1 MEKSGS
7 PDFNIHK
14 EGLMPQEEMLEVGN
28 KKKQLKIGIPSE
40 NHTVESRVPI
50 TPEAVEI
57 LTGHGHEVI
66 LETGA
71 GKAANY
77 LDTDYSERGGI
88 IYENRQEIYGVCDI
102 LLKISPPQIEEIDW
116 MKERQTLLSSF
127 QIFTHSDEKYI
138 RGLMQ
143 KKVTAIAFEKIQD
156 EHNCFPAVRSMSA
169 IAGTTSM
176 LIAAE
181 YLSNMRGG
189 KGVMLGGIT
198 GITPTE
204 VVILGA
210 GTVAEYAVRAAMGV
224 GSEVKVFDHSI
235 HRLRRLQNAVGQ
247 MISTSIFHPK
257 VILKALRSA
266 DVLIGAIRR
275 DENQQTFFITEE
287 MIREMKQGS
296 VVIDI
301 SIDRGGCIETSEL
314 RTQLDPVFVKH
325 GVIHY
330 CVPNIPSRVARTSS
344 IAISNV
350 FAPLMVGMG
359 ELGSMGKHLKENVGL
374 RHGVYVYNGIL
385 TNQIIGQRLGIP
397 SKDID
402 LLMAAF

>member
-7 PDFNIHK
+7 SSFNIHK
-14 EGLMPQEEMLEVGN
+14 EGLMPQEEMLEVA
-28 KKKQLKIGIPSE
+28 KQQMKLKIGIPSE
-40 NHTVESRVPI
+40 DHAVESRVPI

-57 LTGHGHEVI
+57 LTGYGHEVI
-66 LETGA
+66 LESGA

-77 LDTDYSERGGI
+77 LDTHYSELGGI
-88 IYENRQEIYGVCDI
+88 ISENRQEIFGCDI
-102 LLKISPPQIEEIDW
+102 LLKISPPKIEEIQW

-127 QIFTHSDEKYI
+127 QEKTHKEEKYI
-138 RGLMQ
+138 RNLMHR
-143 KKVTAIAFEKIQD
+143 KVTAIAFEKIQD
-156 EHNCFPAVRSMSA
+156 EHKCYPAVRSMSA
-169 IAGTTSM
+169 IAGTTSI

-181 YLSNMRGG
+181 YLNNMRGG

-210 GTVAEYAVRAAMGV
+210 GTAAEYAVRAAMGV

-235 HRLRRLQNAVGQ
+235 HRLRRLQNAVGK
-247 MISTSIFHPK
+247 MISTSIFHPQ

-275 DENQQTFFITEE
+275 DEQQSAFFITEE
-287 MIREMKQGS
+287 MVKEMKKGS
-296 VVIDI
+296 VIIDI
-301 SIDRGGCIETSEL
+301 SIDRGGCIETSEV
-314 RTQLDPVFVKH
+314 RTQVDPVFIKH

-330 CVPNIPSRVARTSS
+330 CVPNIPSRVARTAS

-350 FAPLMVGMG
+350 FAPLILGIG
-359 ELGSMGKHLKENVGL
+359 ELGGMGKQLKENLGL

-385 TNQIIGQRLGIP
+385 TNKTIGERFGIP

>member
-1 MEKSGS
+1 
-7 PDFNIHK
+7 
-14 EGLMPQEEMLEVGN
+14 MPQEEMLEVEN
-28 KKKQLKIGIPSE
+28 KHKQLKIGIPSE
-40 NHTVESRVPI
+40 DQPVESRVPI

-66 LETGA
+66 LQAGA

-88 IYENRQEIYGVCDI
+88 ISENRQEVFGGCDI
-102 LLKISPPQIEEIDW
+102 LLKISPPTLEEIGL

-127 QIFTHSDEKYI
+127 QVFAHRDEKYI
-138 RGLMQ
+138 RSLMG
-143 KKVTAIAFEKIQD
+143 KKITAIAFENIQD
-156 EHNCFPAVRSMSA
+156 EHKCFPAVRSMSA

-210 GTVAEYAVRAAMGV
+210 GTVAEYAVRAAIGL
-224 GSEVKVFDHSI
+224 GSVVKVFDHSI

-247 MISTSIFHPK
+247 MIPTSIFHPK
-257 VILKALRSA
+257 VIMKALRST

-275 DENQQTFFITEE
+275 DENYQGFFITEE
-287 MIREMKQGS
+287 MIREMKKGS

-314 RTQLDPVFVKH
+314 RTQIDPVFVKH

-330 CVPNIPSRVARTSS
+330 CVPNIPSRVARTAS

-350 FAPLMVGMG
+350 FAPLIIGMG
-359 ELGSMGKHLKENVGL
+359 ELGGEGRHLKENIGL
-374 RHGVYVYNGIL
+374 RHGVYIYNGIL
-385 TNQIIGQRLGIP
+385 TNETLGRRFGIP

-402 LLMAAF
+402 LLMAVI

>member
-1 MEKSGS
+1 MEKSGPS
-7 PDFNIHK
+7 SFDIRK

-28 KKKQLKIGIPSE
+28 KQKQLKIGIPSE
-40 NHTVESRVPI
+40 DHSVESRVPI

-57 LTGHGHEVI
+57 LTGHGHEVT
-66 LETGA
+66 LQAGA

-77 LDTDYSERGGI
+77 LDTDYSEKGGI
-88 IYENRQEIYGVCDI
+88 ICEKRQEVFAGCDI
-102 LLKISPPQIEEIDW
+102 LLKISPPTLEEIGW
-116 MKERQTLLSSF
+116 MKERQTVLSSF
-127 QIFTHSDEKYI
+127 QVFTHNDEKYI
-138 RGLMQ
+138 RELMK
-143 KKVTAIAFEKIQD
+143 KKVTAIAFENIQD
-156 EHNCFPAVRSMSA
+156 EHKCYPAVRSMSA

-189 KGVMLGGIT
+189 KGVMLGGVT

-210 GTVAEYAVRAAMGV
+210 GTAAEYAVRAAMGL
-224 GSEVKVFDHSI
+224 GSEIKVFDHSI

-247 MISTSIFHPK
+247 MIPTSIFHPK

-275 DENQQTFFITEE
+275 DEKQQNYFITEE
-287 MIREMKQGS
+287 MVTEMKKGS
-296 VVIDI
+296 VIIDI

-314 RTQLDPVFVKH
+314 RTQIDPVFVKH

-330 CVPNIPSRVARTSS
+330 CVPNIPSRVARTAS

-350 FAPLMVGMG
+350 FAPLIVGMG
-359 ELGSMGKHLKENVGL
+359 EQGGEGKHLKENVGL
-374 RHGVYVYNGIL
+374 RHGVYIYNGIL
-385 TNQIIGQRLGIP
+385 TNATLGRKFGIP

-402 LLMAAF
+402 LLMAVI

>member
-1 MEKSGS
+1 MEKPGS
-7 PDFNIHK
+7 SSFSIRR

-28 KKKQLKIGIPSE
+28 KQKQLKIGIPSE
-40 NHTVESRVPI
+40 NHPVESRVPI

-57 LTGHGHEVI
+57 LTGHGHEVM
-66 LETGA
+66 LEKEA

-77 LDTDYSERGGI
+77 MDRDYSEKGGI
-88 IYENRQEIYGVCDI
+88 IIESRKEIFSRSDM
-102 LLKISPPQIEEIDW
+102 LLKISPPTLEEIGW

-127 QIFTHSDEKYI
+127 QVFTHRDENYI
-138 RGLMQ
+138 RGLME
-143 KKVTAIAFEKIQD
+143 KKVTAIAFENIQD
-156 EHNCFPAVRSMSA
+156 ENKCYPAVRSMSA
-169 IAGTTSM
+169 IAGTTSI

-181 YLSNMRGG
+181 YLSNVRGG

-210 GTVAEYAVRAAMGV
+210 GTAAEYAVRAAMGV
-224 GSEVKVFDHSI
+224 GSVVKVFDHSI
-235 HRLRRLQNAVGQ
+235 HRLRRLQGAVGQ
-247 MISTSIFHPK
+247 MIPTSIFHPR

-266 DVLIGAIRR
+266 DVLIGAIRL
-275 DENQQTFFITEE
+275 DENQQSFFITEE
-287 MIREMKQGS
+287 MVKQMKKGS
-296 VVIDI
+296 VIIDI
-301 SIDRGGCIETSEL
+301 SIDRGGCIETSEV
-314 RTQLDPVFVKH
+314 RTQVNPVFEKH

-330 CVPNIPSRVARTSS
+330 CVPNIPSRVARTAS

-350 FAPLMVGMG
+350 FAPLIVEIGRLG
-359 ELGSMGKHLKENVGL
+359 EMSKHLKENPGL
-374 RHGVYVYNGIL
+374 RHGVYIYNGIL
-385 TNQIIGQRLGIP
+385 TSETIGQRFGIP

>member
-1 MEKSGS
+1 
-7 PDFNIHK
+7 
-14 EGLMPQEEMLEVGN
+14 MPQEEMLEVEN
-28 KKKQLKIGIPSE
+28 KQKQLKIGIPSE
-40 NHTVESRVPI
+40 DHSVESRVPI

-66 LETGA
+66 LETGS

-77 LDTDYSERGGI
+77 LDTDYSECGGVI
-88 IYENRQEIYGVCDI
+88 AEKRQEVFSECDI
-102 LLKISPPQIEEIDW
+102 LLKVSPPTVEEIGW
-116 MKERQTLLSSF
+116 MKERQTLITSF
-127 QIFTHSDEKYI
+127 QVSTHKDEQYI
-138 RGLMQ
+138 RQLMR
-143 KKVTAIAFEKIQD
+143 KRVTAIAFERIRD
-156 EHNCFPAVRSMSA
+156 EHNCYPVVRSMSA
-169 IAGTTSM
+169 IAGTTTM

-189 KGVMLGGIT
+189 KGVMLGGVT

-210 GTVAEYAVRAAMGV
+210 GTVAEYAVRASMGL

-247 MISTSIFHPK
+247 MIPTSIFHPQ

-275 DENQQTFFITEE
+275 DENQQGFYITEE
-287 MIREMKQGS
+287 MVTEMKKGA
-296 VVIDI
+296 VIIDV
-301 SIDRGGCIETSEL
+301 SIDRGGCIETSER

-330 CVPNIPSRVARTSS
+330 CVPNIPSRVARTAS

-350 FAPLMVGMG
+350 FAPLIIGMG
-359 ELGSMGKHLKENVGL
+359 ALGGEGKHLKENVGL
-374 RHGVYVYNGIL
+374 RQGVYIYNGLL
-385 TNQIIGQRLGIP
+385 TNETLGQRFGIP

-402 LLMAAF
+402 LLMAVM

>member
-7 PDFNIHK
+7 SSFNIRK
-14 EGLMPQEEMLEVGN
+14 EGLMPQEEMLEVGS
-28 KKKQLKIGIPSE
+28 KHKTLKIGIPSE
-40 NHTVESRVPI
+40 EHAIESRVPL

-88 IYENRQEIYGVCDI
+88 ISENRQEVFGQCDV
-102 LLKISPPQIEEIDW
+102 LLKISPPSLDEIRW
-116 MKERQTLLSSF
+116 MKERQILLSSF
-127 QIFTHSDEKYI
+127 HVFTHCEEKYI
-138 RGLMQ
+138 RNLMQ
-143 KKVTAIAFEKIQD
+143 KKVTAIAFEQIQD
-156 EHNCFPAVRSMSA
+156 EHKCFPAVRSMSA

-189 KGVMLGGIT
+189 KGVMLGGVT

-204 VVILGA
+204 VIILGA
-210 GTVAEYAVRAAMGV
+210 GTAAEYAVRAAMGV

-235 HRLRRLQNAVGQ
+235 HRLRRLQNSVGQ
-247 MISTSIFHPK
+247 MVPTSIFHPK

-266 DVLIGAIRR
+266 DVLVGAIRR
-275 DENQQTFFITEE
+275 EEKQPTFFITEE
-287 MIREMKQGS
+287 MVKEMKKGS
-296 VVIDI
+296 VIIDI
-301 SIDRGGCIETSEL
+301 SIDSGGCIETSEI
-314 RTQLDPVFVKH
+314 RTQVDPVFVKH

-330 CVPNIPSRVARTSS
+330 CVPNIPSRVARTAS

-350 FAPLMVGMG
+350 FTPLILGMG
-359 ELGSMGKHLKENVGL
+359 DSGGMGKHLKTNVGF
-374 RHGVYVYNGIL
+374 RHGVYIYNGTL
-385 TNQIIGQRLGIP
+385 TSETVGDRLGIP
-397 SKDID
+397 SKDMD

>member
-1 MEKSGS
+1 MNKSGS
-7 PDFNIHK
+7 SSFNIHR
-14 EGLMPQEEMLEVGN
+14 EGLMPQEEMLEVEN
-28 KKKQLKIGIPSE
+28 KQKQLRIGIPSE
-40 NHTVESRVPI
+40 DHSVESRVPI

-66 LETGA
+66 IHEGA
-71 GKAANY
+71 GQAANY
-77 LDTDYSERGGI
+77 TDNDYSEKGGI
-88 IYENRQEIYGVCDI
+88 ITANRQEVFATCDI
-102 LLKISPPQIEEIDW
+102 LLKISPPKTEEIDW
-116 MKERQTLLSSF
+116 MKERQILLSSF
-127 QIFTHSDEKYI
+127 QDYTHSDERYI
-138 RGLMQ
+138 RALMQ
-143 KKVTAIAFEKIQD
+143 KRVTAIAFEKIRD
-156 EHNCFPAVRSMSA
+156 EHGCFPAVRSMSA

-181 YLSNMRGG
+181 YLSNVRGG

-210 GTVAEYAVRAAMGV
+210 GTAAEYAVRAALGV
-224 GSEVKVFDHSI
+224 GSVVKVFDHSI
-235 HRLRRLQNAVGQ
+235 HRLRRLQSEVGQ
-247 MISTSIFHPK
+247 MISTSIFHPQ
-257 VILKALRSA
+257 VILKALRST
-266 DVLIGAIRR
+266 DVLIGAIRV
-275 DENQQTFFITEE
+275 DDSQNSYFITED
-287 MIREMKQGS
+287 MVKEMKKGS

-314 RTQLDPVFVKH
+314 RTQVDPVFVKH

-330 CVPNIPSRVARTSS
+330 CVPNIPSRVARTAS

-350 FAPLMVGMG
+350 FAPLIVGMG
-359 ELGSMGKHLKENVGL
+359 ELGSTSRHLKENVGF
-374 RHGVYVYNGIL
+374 RHGVYIYNGIL
-385 TNQIIGQRLGIP
+385 TNDKIGVRFSIP

>member
-7 PDFNIHK
+7 SSFNIHK
-14 EGLMPQEEMLEVGN
+14 EGLMPREETLEVES
-28 KKKQLKIGIPSE
+28 KHKQLKIGIPSE
-40 NHTVESRVPI
+40 EHEMESRVPL

-57 LTGHGHEVI
+57 LTGLGHEVI
-66 LETGA
+66 LEAGA
-71 GKAANY
+71 GRAANY
-77 LDTDYSERGGI
+77 LDTDYSERGGLI
-88 IYENRQEIYGVCDI
+88 SENRHEVFGECDV
-102 LLKISPPQIEEIDW
+102 LLKISPPTLDEITW
-116 MKERQTLLSSF
+116 MKERQILLSSF
-127 QIFTHSDEKYI
+127 QVFTHCEENYI
-138 RGLMQ
+138 RNLMQ

-156 EHNCFPAVRSMSA
+156 EHKCFPAVRSMSA

-176 LIAAE
+176 LVAAE

-189 KGVMLGGIT
+189 KGVMLGGVT

-235 HRLRRLQNAVGQ
+235 HRLRRLQNSLGQ
-247 MISTSIFHPK
+247 MIPTSIFHPK

-275 DENQQTFFITEE
+275 EEKQPTFFITEE
-287 MIREMKQGS
+287 MVKEMKKGS

-301 SIDRGGCIETSEL
+301 SIDRGGCIETSEI
-314 RTQLDPVFVKH
+314 RTQVDPVFVKH

-330 CVPNIPSRVARTSS
+330 CVPNIPSRVARTAS
-344 IAISNV
+344 IAISNI
-350 FAPLMVGMG
+350 FAPLIIEMG
-359 ELGSMGKHLKENVGL
+359 DSGGMGKHLKTNVGL
-374 RHGVYVYNGIL
+374 RNGVYIYNGIL
-385 TNQIIGQRLGIP
+385 TNENVGDRLGIP
-397 SKDID
+397 PKDMD

>member
-1 MEKSGS
+1 MENTGS
-7 PDFNIHK
+7 SSFNFHK

-28 KKKQLKIGIPSE
+28 KQKQLRIGIPSE
-40 NHTVESRVPI
+40 EHQVESRVPL

-66 LETGA
+66 LEEGA

-77 LDTDYSERGGI
+77 LDTDYSEKGGI
-88 IYENRQEIYGVCDI
+88 ISDNRQMVFGGCDI
-102 LLKISPPQIEEIDW
+102 LLKISPPTIEEIAW
-116 MKERQTLLSSF
+116 MKERQTLISSF
-127 QIFTHSDEKYI
+127 QVFTHNDETYI
-138 RGLMQ
+138 RNLMQ
-143 KKVTAIAFEKIQD
+143 KKVTAISFEKIQD
-156 EHNCFPAVRSMSA
+156 EHNYYPAIRSMSA

-247 MISTSIFHPK
+247 MVPTSIFHPQ

-275 DENQQTFFITEE
+275 DERQQTFFITEE
-287 MIREMKQGS
+287 MVKEMKKGS

-330 CVPNIPSRVARTSS
+330 CVPNIPSRVARTAS

-350 FAPLMVGMG
+350 FAPLIVGMG
-359 ELGSMGKHLKENVGL
+359 VVGSMGKHLKANIGL
-374 RHGVYVYNGIL
+374 RHGVYIYNGLL
-385 TNQIIGQRLGIP
+385 TNETIGERFGIP

-402 LLMAAF
+402 LLMAAY

>member
-1 MEKSGS
+1 
-7 PDFNIHK
+7 
-14 EGLMPQEEMLEVGN
+14 MPQEEMLEVGN
-28 KKKQLKIGIPSE
+28 KQKQLKIGLPSE
-40 NHTVESRVPI
+40 DHPIESRVPL

-66 LETGA
+66 LQAGA
-71 GKAANY
+71 GKATNY

-88 IYENRQEIYGVCDI
+88 ITEKREEVFSQCDV
-102 LLKISPPQIEEIDW
+102 LLKISPPTLEEIGW
-116 MKERQTLLSSF
+116 MKERQILLSSF
-127 QIFTHSDEKYI
+127 QVFTHCEEKYI

-143 KKVTAIAFEKIQD
+143 KKVTAIAFEKIED
-156 EHNCFPAVRSMSA
+156 EHKCFPAVRSMSA

-189 KGVMLGGIT
+189 KGVMLGGVT

-210 GTVAEYAVRAAMGV
+210 GTAAEYAVRAAMGL

-235 HRLRRLQNAVGQ
+235 HRLRRLQNSVGQ
-247 MISTSIFHPK
+247 MIPTSIFHPK

-275 DENQQTFFITEE
+275 DEKQQSFFITEE
-287 MIREMKQGS
+287 MVKEMKKGS
-296 VVIDI
+296 VIIDI
-301 SIDRGGCIETSEL
+301 SIDRGGCIETSEM
-314 RTQLDPVFVKH
+314 RTQGDPVFVKH

-330 CVPNIPSRVARTSS
+330 CVPNIPSRVARTAS

-350 FAPLMVGMG
+350 FAPLIVGMG
-359 ELGSMGKHLKENVGL
+359 DSGGITKYFKENVGF
-374 RHGVYVYNGIL
+374 RHGVYIYNGIL
-385 TNQIIGQRLGIP
+385 TNETVGNRLGIP
-397 SKDID
+397 SKDMD

>member
-1 MEKSGS
+1 MENKGS
-7 PDFNIHK
+7 AAFNIRK
-14 EGLMPQEEMLEVGN
+14 EGLMPQEETLEVGN
-28 KKKQLKIGIPSE
+28 KQKSLKIGIPSE
-40 NHTVESRVPI
+40 NHKVESRVPL

-57 LTGHGHEVI
+57 LIGYGHEVM
-66 LETGA
+66 LESGA
-71 GKAANY
+71 GKGANY
-77 LDTDYSERGGI
+77 LDTDYSERGGFI
-88 IYENRQEIYGVCDI
+88 CDNREEVFRESDVI
-102 LLKISPPQIEEIDW
+102 LKISPPTKDEIGW
-116 MKERQTLLSSF
+116 MKERQVLLSSF
-127 QIFTHSDEKYI
+127 QVFTHCEENYI
-138 RGLMQ
+138 RSLMR

-156 EHNCFPAVRSMSA
+156 EHNCYPAVRSMSA

-181 YLSNMRGG
+181 YLSNQRGG

-210 GTVAEYAVRAAMGV
+210 GTVAEYAVRAAKGV
-224 GSEVKVFDHSI
+224 GSEVKVFDNSL
-235 HRLRRLQNAVGQ
+235 HRLRRLQAAVGQ
-247 MISTSIFHPK
+247 SIPTSMFHPK

-266 DVLIGAIRR
+266 DVVIGAIRK
-275 DENQQTFFITEE
+275 EEGQPEYFITEE
-287 MIREMKQGS
+287 MVKEMKKGS
-296 VVIDI
+296 VIIDI
-301 SIDRGGCIETSEL
+301 SIDRGGSIETSEL

-330 CVPNIPSRVARTSS
+330 CVPNIASRVARTAS

-350 FAPLMVGMG
+350 FAPLI
-359 ELGSMGKHLKENVGL
+359 LGLGALGTTSRHLKENVGL
-374 RHGVYVYNGIL
+374 RKGVYIYNGIL
-385 TNQIIGQRLGIP
+385 TSEAIGQKLGIP

>member
-1 MEKSGS
+1 
-7 PDFNIHK
+7 
-14 EGLMPQEEMLEVGN
+14 MPQEEMLEVEN

-40 NHTVESRVPI
+40 DHSVESRVPI

-57 LTGHGHEVI
+57 LTGHGHQVT
-66 LETGA
+66 LQAGA
-71 GKAANY
+71 GKAAHY
-77 LDTDYSERGGI
+77 LDSDYSERGGI
-88 IYENRQEIYGVCDI
+88 ISENRQEIFGGCDI
-102 LLKISPPQIEEIDW
+102 LLKISPPTLEEIGW

-127 QIFTHSDEKYI
+127 QVFTHNDEKYI
-138 RGLMQ
+138 RDLMH
-143 KKVTAIAFEKIQD
+143 KKVTAIAFEMIQD
-156 EHNCFPAVRSMSA
+156 EHKCFPAVRSMSA

-189 KGVMLGGIT
+189 KGVMLGGVT

-210 GTVAEYAVRAAMGV
+210 GTAAEYAVRAAMGL

-247 MISTSIFHPK
+247 MVPTSIFHPK
-257 VILKALRSA
+257 VMQKAIRSA
-266 DVLIGAIRR
+266 DVLIGAIRK
-275 DENQQTFFITEE
+275 DEKQQGFFITEE
-287 MIREMKQGS
+287 MVREMKKGS
-296 VVIDI
+296 IIIDI

-330 CVPNIPSRVARTSS
+330 CVPNIPSRVARTAS

-350 FAPLMVGMG
+350 FAPLIVGMG
-359 ELGSMGKHLKENVGL
+359 ELGGEGRHLKENIGL
-374 RHGVYVYNGIL
+374 RHGVYIYNGIL
-385 TNQIIGQRLGIP
+385 TNETLGRKFGIP

-402 LLMAAF
+402 LLMAVI

>member
-1 MEKSGS
+1 MEKSGPS
-7 PDFNIHK
+7 SFDFRK

-28 KKKQLKIGIPSE
+28 KQKQLKIGIPSE
-40 NHTVESRVPI
+40 DHSMESRVPI

-57 LTGHGHEVI
+57 LTGYGHEVT
-66 LETGA
+66 LQTGA

-88 IYENRQEIYGVCDI
+88 IVEKRQEVFGGCDI
-102 LLKISPPQIEEIDW
+102 LLKISPPTLEEIGW

-127 QIFTHSDEKYI
+127 QVFTHKDEKYI
-138 RGLMQ
+138 RELMK
-143 KKVTAIAFEKIQD
+143 KKVTAIAFENIQD
-156 EHNCFPAVRSMSA
+156 EHKCYPAVRSMSA

-189 KGVMLGGIT
+189 KGVMLGGVT

-210 GTVAEYAVRAAMGV
+210 GTAAEYAVRAAMGL
-224 GSEVKVFDHSI
+224 GSEIKVFDHSI

-247 MISTSIFHPK
+247 MIPTSIFHPK

-275 DENQQTFFITEE
+275 DEKQPVFFITEE
-287 MIREMKQGS
+287 MVTEMKKGS
-296 VVIDI
+296 VIIDI

-314 RTQLDPVFVKH
+314 RTQVDPVFVKH

-330 CVPNIPSRVARTSS
+330 CVPNIPSRVARTAS

-350 FAPLMVGMG
+350 FAPLIVGMG
-359 ELGSMGKHLKENVGL
+359 EQGGEGKHLKENIGL
-374 RHGVYVYNGIL
+374 RHGVYIYNGIL
-385 TNQIIGQRLGIP
+385 TNETLGRKFGIP

-402 LLMAAF
+402 LLMAVI

>member
-1 MEKSGS
+1 
-7 PDFNIHK
+7 
-14 EGLMPQEEMLEVGN
+14 MPQEETLEVGS
-28 KKKQLKIGIPSE
+28 KRKSLKIGIPSE
-40 NHTVESRVPI
+40 KHDVESRVPL

-57 LTGHGHEVI
+57 LTGHGHEVY
-66 LETGA
+66 LQTGA

-77 LDTDYSERGGI
+77 LDTDYSEKGGI
-88 IYENRQEIYGVCDI
+88 IVDECKEVFAGSDV
-102 LLKISPPQIEEIDW
+102 LLKISPPTLEEIGW

-127 QIFTHSDEKYI
+127 QVYTASDEQYI
-138 RGLMQ
+138 RKLMQ
-143 KKVTAIAFEKIQD
+143 KKATAIAFERIQD
-156 EHNCFPAVRSMSA
+156 EHKCYPAVRSMSA

-189 KGVMLGGIT
+189 KGVMLGGVT

-210 GTVAEYAVRAAMGV
+210 GTAAEYAVRAALGL
-224 GSEVKVFDHSI
+224 GSEVKVFDHSV
-235 HRLRRLQNAVGQ
+235 HRLRRLQGAVGQ
-247 MISTSIFHPK
+247 MIPTSIFHPK

-266 DVLIGAIRR
+266 EVLIGVIRR
-275 DENQQTFFITEE
+275 GEGKQEFYITEE
-287 MIREMKQGS
+287 MVKEMKKGS
-296 VVIDI
+296 VIIDV

-314 RTQLDPVFVKH
+314 RTQKDPVFVKH
-325 GVIHY
+325 GVVHY
-330 CVPNIPSRVARTSS
+330 CVPNIPSRVARTAS

-350 FAPLMVGMG
+350 FAPLIIGMG
-359 ELGSMGKHLKENVGL
+359 ETGGEGKHLKENIGL

-385 TNQIIGQRLGIP
+385 TNEILGHRFGIP

-402 LLMAAF
+402 LLMAVM

>member
-7 PDFNIHK
+7 SSFSIHR
-14 EGLMPQEEMLEVGN
+14 EGLMPQEEKLEVGSQQ
-28 KKKQLKIGIPSE
+28 KKLKIGIPSE
-40 NHTVESRVPI
+40 VHSIESRVPI

-66 LETGA
+66 LEAGA

-77 LDTDYSERGGI
+77 LDTDYSEKGGI
-88 IYENRQEIYGVCDI
+88 IAENKQEIFGGCDM
-102 LLKISPPQIEEIDW
+102 LLKISPPTLEEVGW
-116 MKERQTLLSSF
+116 MKERQILLSSF
-127 QIFTHSDEKYI
+127 QVFTHCKEAYI
-138 RGLMQ
+138 RRLMQ
-143 KKVTAIAFEKIQD
+143 KKITAIAFEKIKD

-235 HRLRRLQNAVGQ
+235 HRLRRLQNEVGFK
-247 MISTSIFHPK
+247 IPTSIFHPK

-275 DENQQTFFITEE
+275 DEKQNTFFITEE
-287 MIREMKQGS
+287 MVKEMKTGS

-301 SIDRGGCIETSEL
+301 SIDRGGCIETSEI
-314 RTQLDPVFVKH
+314 RTQIDPVFVKH

-330 CVPNIPSRVARTSS
+330 CVPNIPSRVARTAS

-350 FAPLMVGMG
+350 FAPLIVGMG
-359 ELGSMGKHLKENVGL
+359 ESGGMGKHLKENVGL

-385 TNQIIGQRLGIP
+385 TNETIGNRLGIP
-397 SKDID
+397 SKDMD

>member
-1 MEKSGS
+1 
-7 PDFNIHK
+7 
-14 EGLMPQEEMLEVGN
+14 MPQEEMLEVGN

-40 NHTVESRVPI
+40 NHQVESRVPI

-57 LTGHGHEVI
+57 LTGQGHEVI
-66 LETGA
+66 LEKEA

-77 LDTDYSERGGI
+77 LDRDYSEKGGFI
-88 IYENRQEIYGVCDI
+88 SESRKEIFGTCDI
-102 LLKISPPQIEEIDW
+102 LLKISPPNLEEINW

-127 QIFTHSDEKYI
+127 QVATHRDEKYI
-138 RGLMQ
+138 RNLMQ
-143 KKVTAIAFEKIQD
+143 KKVTAIAFENIMD
-156 EHNCFPAVRSMSA
+156 ENKCFPAVRSMSA
-169 IAGTTSM
+169 IAGTTSI

-210 GTVAEYAVRAAMGV
+210 GTVAEYAVRAAMGL

-235 HRLRRLQNAVGQ
+235 HRLRRLQGAVGH
-247 MISTSIFHPK
+247 MIPTSIYHPR

-266 DVLIGAIRR
+266 DVLIGAIRL
-275 DENQQTFFITEE
+275 DNNQASFFITEE
-287 MIREMKQGS
+287 MVREMKKGA
-296 VVIDI
+296 VIIDI
-301 SIDRGGCIETSEL
+301 SIDHGGCIETSEL
-314 RTQLDPVFVKH
+314 RTQVDPVFEKH

-330 CVPNIPSRVARTSS
+330 CVPNIPSRVARTAS

-350 FAPLMVGMG
+350 FAPLIVEIGRLG
-359 ELGSMGKHLKENVGL
+359 EMSRHLKENPGL
-374 RHGVYVYNGIL
+374 RHGVYIYNGIL
-385 TNQIIGQRLGIP
+385 TSETIGQRFGIP

>member
-1 MEKSGS
+1 MEKTGPSS
-7 PDFNIHK
+7 FDIRK
-14 EGLMPQEEMLEVGN
+14 EGLMPQEEMLEVEN

-40 NHTVESRVPI
+40 DHSVESRVPI

-57 LTGHGHEVI
+57 LTGHGHQVT
-66 LETGA
+66 LQAGA
-71 GKAANY
+71 GKAAHY
-77 LDTDYSERGGI
+77 LDSDYSERGGI
-88 IYENRQEIYGVCDI
+88 ISENRQEIFGGCDI
-102 LLKISPPQIEEIDW
+102 LLKISPPTLEEIGW

-127 QIFTHSDEKYI
+127 QVFTHNDEKYI
-138 RGLMQ
+138 RDLMH
-143 KKVTAIAFEKIQD
+143 KKVTAIAFEMIQD
-156 EHNCFPAVRSMSA
+156 EHKCFPAVRSMSA

-189 KGVMLGGIT
+189 KGVMLGGVT

-210 GTVAEYAVRAAMGV
+210 GTAAEYAVRAAMGL

-247 MISTSIFHPK
+247 MVPTSIFHPK
-257 VILKALRSA
+257 VMQKAIRSA
-266 DVLIGAIRR
+266 DVLIGAIRK
-275 DENQQTFFITEE
+275 DEKQQGFFITEE
-287 MIREMKQGS
+287 MVREMKKGS
-296 VVIDI
+296 IIIDI

-330 CVPNIPSRVARTSS
+330 CVPNIPSRVARTAS

-350 FAPLMVGMG
+350 FAPLIVGMG
-359 ELGSMGKHLKENVGL
+359 ELGGEGRHLKENIGL
-374 RHGVYVYNGIL
+374 RHGVYIYNGIL
-385 TNQIIGQRLGIP
+385 TNETLGRKFGIP

-402 LLMAAF
+402 LLMAVI

>member
-1 MEKSGS
+1 MENSGAS
-7 PDFNIHK
+7 SFNIHR
-14 EGLMPQEEMLEVGN
+14 EGLMPQEETLEVGN
-28 KKKQLKIGIPSE
+28 KQKQLKIGIPSE
-40 NHTVESRVPI
+40 DHSVESRVPI

-66 LETGA
+66 LQAGA

-77 LDTDYSERGGI
+77 PDTDYSEKGGI
-88 IYENRQEIYGVCDI
+88 IVDSRKEVFGGCDI
-102 LLKISPPQIEEIDW
+102 LLKISPPTVEEIGW

-127 QIFTHSDEKYI
+127 QVSTAKDEKYI
-138 RGLMQ
+138 RSLMQ
-143 KKVTAIAFEKIQD
+143 KRVTAIAFERIRD
-156 EHNCFPAVRSMSA
+156 EHNCYPAVRSMSA
-169 IAGTTSM
+169 IAGTTSI

-189 KGVMLGGIT
+189 KGVMLGGVA

-210 GTVAEYAVRAAMGV
+210 GTVAEYAVRAAKGL
-224 GSEVKVFDHSI
+224 GSEVKVFDHSV

-247 MISTSIFHPK
+247 MIPTSIFHPK

-275 DENQQTFFITEE
+275 DEKNRGFFITEE
-287 MIREMKQGS
+287 MVMEMKKGS
-296 VVIDI
+296 VIIDV
-301 SIDRGGCIETSEL
+301 SIDRGGCIETSEP
-314 RTQLDPVFVKH
+314 RTQIDPVFVKH

-330 CVPNIPSRVARTSS
+330 CVPNIPSRVARTAS

-350 FAPLMVGMG
+350 FAPLILGMG
-359 ELGSMGKHLKENVGL
+359 EQGTEGKHLKENIGL
-374 RHGVYVYNGIL
+374 RNGVYIYNGIL
-385 TNQIIGQRLGIP
+385 TNATLGNKFGIP

-402 LLMAAF
+402 LLMAVI

>member
-1 MEKSGS
+1 
-7 PDFNIHK
+7 
-14 EGLMPQEEMLEVGN
+14 MPQEEMLEVGN
-28 KKKQLKIGIPSE
+28 KHKKLKIGIPSE
-40 NHTVESRVPI
+40 DHAVESRVTL
-50 TPEAVEI
+50 TPEAVEV

-66 LETGA
+66 LEVGA

-88 IYENRQEIYGVCDI
+88 ISESRQQVFGESDI
-102 LLKISPPQIEEIDW
+102 LLKISPPSQKEIGW

-127 QIFTHSDEKYI
+127 HVFTHCEEKYI
-138 RGLMQ
+138 RSLME
-143 KKVTAIAFEKIQD
+143 KRITAIAFEKIQD
-156 EHNCFPAVRSMSA
+156 EHNCYPAVRSMSA
-169 IAGTTSM
+169 IAGTTCM

-189 KGVMLGGIT
+189 KGVMLGGVT

-247 MISTSIFHPK
+247 MIPTSIYHPK

-275 DENQQTFFITEE
+275 EEHQPYFFITED
-287 MIREMKQGS
+287 MVKEMKKGS
-296 VVIDI
+296 VIIDI

-314 RTQLDPVFVKH
+314 RTQVDPVFVKH
-325 GVIHY
+325 DVIHY
-330 CVPNIPSRVARTSS
+330 CVPNIPSRVARTAS

-350 FAPLMVGMG
+350 FAPIIVGMG
-359 ELGSMGKHLKENVGL
+359 QYGGTSKHLKENVGL
-374 RHGVYVYNGIL
+374 RHGVYIYKGIL
-385 TNQIIGQRLGIP
+385 TSESAGERLGIP

>member
-7 PDFNIHK
+7 SSFNIRR
-14 EGLMPQEEMLEVGN
+14 EGLMPQEEMLEVES
-28 KKKQLKIGIPSE
+28 KQKTLKIGIPSE
-40 NHTVESRVPI
+40 EHEVESRVPL

-57 LTGHGHEVI
+57 LTGNGHEVI

-77 LDTDYSERGGI
+77 MDTDYSERGGI
-88 IYENRQEIYGVCDI
+88 ISENRQAVFGQCDV
-102 LLKISPPQIEEIDW
+102 LLKISPPSIDEISW
-116 MKERQTLLSSF
+116 MKERQILLSSF
-127 QIFTHSDEKYI
+127 QVFTHCEEKYI
-138 RGLMQ
+138 RNLMQ
-143 KKVTAIAFEKIQD
+143 KKVTAIAFEQIQD
-156 EHNCFPAVRSMSA
+156 EHKCFPAVRSMSA

-189 KGVMLGGIT
+189 KGVMLGGVT

-210 GTVAEYAVRAAMGV
+210 GTTAEYAVRAAMGV

-235 HRLRRLQNAVGQ
+235 HRLRRLQNSIGQ
-247 MISTSIFHPK
+247 MVPTSIFHPK

-275 DENQQTFFITEE
+275 EEKQPAYFITEE
-287 MIREMKQGS
+287 MVKEMKKGS

-301 SIDRGGCIETSEL
+301 SIDHGGCIETSEI
-314 RTQLDPVFVKH
+314 RTQVDPVFVKH

-330 CVPNIPSRVARTSS
+330 CVPNIPSRVARTAS

-350 FAPLMVGMG
+350 FAPLILEMG
-359 ELGSMGKHLKENVGL
+359 DSGSMGKHMKTNVGF
-374 RHGVYVYNGIL
+374 RHGVYIFNGIL
-385 TNQIIGQRLGIP
+385 TSETVGKRLGIP
-397 SKDID
+397 SKDMD
-402 LLMAAF
+402 LLMAAY